1 MKTRSVK
8 TEKVIDRALLLLRS
22 EGDRGVT
29 MRRVAQDADMSL
41 SNVQYYFKNKDA
53 LLKAM
58 ADRYFYRCLEDI
70 EGEQFIAAGD
80 DAKAALREML
90 ESFLAHGLEVSNMC
104 RVFREY
110 WALATRNEEIEAY
123 LVNYY
128 RELATVLKQK
138 LRPLAAEERVLDEA
152 VSMFIP
158 LVEGYSIT
166 CPALPCGIRQMT
178 ELTSDLLYAVL
189 QGDRRCRD

>member
-1 MKTRSVK
+1 MKERSAK
-8 TEKVIDRALLLLRS
+8 AERVIDCAMALLRN

-29 MRRVAQDADMSL
+29 MRRVAQDAGMSL

-58 ADRYFYRCLEDI
+58 ADRYFYQCLEDI
-70 EGEQFIAAGD
+70 EGEQFLFETGD
-80 DAKAALREML
+80 TKAALRL
-90 ESFLAHGLEVSNMC
+90 VIRNFLAHGLEVSDMC

-110 WALATRNEEIEAY
+110 WALATRNAEIEDY

-128 RELATVLKQK
+128 SRLAAVLKEK
-138 LRPLAAEERVLDEA
+138 LRPLAVDELALDEA

-158 LVEGYSIT
+158 VVEGYSIT
-166 CPALPCGIRQMT
+166 CPALPIDIDRMT
-178 ELTSDLLYAVL
+178 ELTADLLLSVL
-189 QGDRRCRD
+189 HRERYL

>member
-1 MKTRSVK
+1 MKTRTVK
-8 TEKVIDRALLLLRS
+8 AEKVIDRALVLLRT

-70 EGEQFIAAGD
+70 EEEPVISAEGD
-80 DAKAALREML
+80 VKAALGQML
-90 ESFLAHGLEVSNMC
+90 ERFLAHGLEVSDMC

-110 WALATRNEEIEAY
+110 WALAARNAEIEAY
-123 LVNYY
+123 LVSYY
-128 RELATVLKQK
+128 RDLAKVFKEK
-138 LRPLAAEERVLDEA
+138 LRPLAVDERALDEA

-166 CPALPCGIRQMT
+166 CPALPCGIREMT
-178 ELTSDLLYAVL
+178 ELTRDLLYDVL
-189 QGDRRCRD
+189 RGDKHDRV

>member
-1 MKTRSVK
+1 MKERGAK
-8 TEKVIDRALLLLRS
+8 AEKVIDCATALLRN

-29 MRRVAQDADMSL
+29 MRRVAQDAGMSL

-58 ADRYFYRCLEDI
+58 ADRYFYQCLEDI
-70 EGEQFIAAGD
+70 ESEQFPGEAG
-80 DAKAALREML
+80 DAKAALHPVI
-90 ESFLAHGLEVSNMC
+90 ESFLAHGLEVSDMC

-110 WALATRNEEIEAY
+110 WALATRNAAIESY

-128 RELATVLKQK
+128 TRLAVVLKDK
-138 LRPLAAEERVLDEA
+138 LRPMAVDEPALDEA

-158 LVEGYSIT
+158 VVEGYSIT
-166 CPALPCGIRQMT
+166 CPALPIDIDRMT
-178 ELTSDLLYAVL
+178 ELTADLLLSVL
-189 QGDRRCRD
+189 HRERYL

>member
-1 MKTRSVK
+1 MKERSAK
-8 TEKVIDRALLLLRS
+8 AEGVIDCAMALLRN

-29 MRRVAQDADMSL
+29 MRRVAQDAGMSL

-70 EGEQFIAAGD
+70 EGEQFLFEAD
-80 DAKAALREML
+80 DVKTALRL
-90 ESFLAHGLEVSNMC
+90 VIRSFLAHGLEVSDMC

-110 WALATRNEEIEAY
+110 WALATRNTEIEGY

-128 RELATVLKQK
+128 SRLAAVVKNK
-138 LRPLAAEERVLDEA
+138 LRPLTVDEPALNEA
-152 VSMFIP
+152 VSLFIP
-158 LVEGYSIT
+158 IVEGYSIT
-166 CPALPCGIRQMT
+166 CPALPVDIDRMT
-178 ELTSDLLYAVL
+178 ELTTGLLLDVL
-189 QGDRRCRD
+189 RRKYDG